1 MSNLSSQAR
10 TKDNIIRILT
20 SIINKVDHGFN
31 YNQSDVYSDGYDDY
45 GLICYV
51 TCYNGEEMALED
63 IYINKMIA
71 RFKKMIR
78 VLERGIYMGK
88 NCVFLDPNSTLLF
101 NILTT
106 RTSINLQH
114 SDINFTSR
122 QKYRESCDLNSICR
136 IIANKIYSHKKYK
149 YTIYSRILNF
159 KYVLIQ
165 VF

>member
-1 MSNLSSQAR
+1 
-10 TKDNIIRILT
+10 
-20 SIINKVDHGFN
+20 
-31 YNQSDVYSDGYDDY
+31 
-45 GLICYV
+45 
-51 TCYNGEEMALED
+51 
-63 IYINKMIA
+63 MIA

-149 YTIYSRILNF
+149 YTIYLAIGQARSNPIRFITTKLIHIVVRSLLASKESKLNPFISKILS
-159 KYVLIQ
+159 I
-165 VF
+165 